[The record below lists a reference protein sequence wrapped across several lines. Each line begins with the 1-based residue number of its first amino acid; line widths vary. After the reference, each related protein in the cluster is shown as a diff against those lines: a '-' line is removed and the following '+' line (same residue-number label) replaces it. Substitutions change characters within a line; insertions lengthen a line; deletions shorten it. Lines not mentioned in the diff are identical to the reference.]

1 MEEQEKVHVSVLFI
15 DDEVQNLVSFKAAF
29 RRIYDEVFTAETA
42 AQGLK
47 ILQENPSIKVILS
60 DQRMPEMTGTEF
72 FASILNDYPEV
83 IRILITGYSDI
94 SVVVDAINLGQVYRY
109 LIKPWDEMMIKIAV
123 DNAVEL
129 FEIRRKNKE
138 LIEKLADANKKLEFL
153 ARQNMLS

>member
-47 ILQENPSIKVILS
+47 ILQKNPSIKVILS

>member
-29 RRIYDEVFTAETA
+29 RRIYDEVFTAESA
-42 AQGLK
+42 AEGLK
-47 ILQENPSIKVILS
+47 ILKENPAIKVILS

-123 DNAVEL
+123 DNAIEL